1 MKHDY
6 MLAGKIG
13 QDSSFTYTR
22 MCLMLSLS
30 KQDQHRLFK
39 YVIVTQMTKVKIFYL
54 INMYL

>member
-6 MLAGKIG
+6 MLAGNIG

-30 KQDQHRLFK
+30 KQDQHRLFI
-39 YVIVTQMTKVKIFYL
+39 YVIVTEMTKVNLLSY
-54 INMYL
+54 

>member
-1 MKHDY
+1 

-13 QDSSFTYTR
+13 QDSSFTYTK

-39 YVIVTQMTKVKIFYL
+39 YIIVTKMTKVNLLSY
-54 INMYL
+54 